1 MLSKKR
7 KRQVLTALAQF
18 SYQVMSC
25 ELPLLRGISPRKMKK
40 MKKMKRTS
48 SSVRKRK
55 SGGIIWLR
63 PI

>member
-25 ELPLLRGISPRKMKK
+25 ELPLLKGISPRK